1 MRRYETPTHNIEL
14 PFDTNIIAKA
24 RLVYSQNDVQILVK
38 ELSDCQCKGNT
49 LSVRLTQEETALF
62 DCKKMFVEV
71 QLHILTTGNDSIVSD
86 IEKVPVDKCLDN
98 EVL

>member
-1 MRRYETPTHNIEL
+1 MRRYETPTHYIEL
-14 PFDTNIIAKA
+14 PFDTSMVAKA

-38 ELSDCQCKGNT
+38 ELSDCQCEGNT

>member
-1 MRRYETPTHNIEL
+1 MRRYETPTHTIEL
-14 PFDTNIIAKA
+14 PFNTSIISKA

-38 ELSDCQCKGNT
+38 ELSDCQCEGNT
-49 LSVRLTQEETALF
+49 LSVRLTQEETAKF
-62 DCKKMFVEV
+62 DCKKMFVEL

-86 IEKVPVDKCLDN
+86 IEKVPIEKCLDN